1 MANIRNP
8 EDPVPSFRTSH
19 ILARSRNWRIV
30 PISRS
35 QTKRSGGAMWKIA
48 VILCVLL
55 AGCGGDSAPPNGD
68 AKIVKTMGPQLRPC
82 ETTGPTAPPCP
93 SN

>member
-1 MANIRNP
+1 
-8 EDPVPSFRTSH
+8 
-19 ILARSRNWRIV
+19 
-30 PISRS
+30 
-35 QTKRSGGAMWKIA
+35 MWKIA

-55 AGCGGDSAPPNGD
+55 AGCGGDSAPPKGD

-82 ETTGPTAPPCP
+82 ETTGPTAPDCP